1 MKYLIQAGLIAS
13 QVVLAF
19 IFGCIFYWLF
29 RKLRARFQ
37 SRIGPPIYQPIAD
50 LIKLFSKG
58 SIMPFAASKTWFT
71 LAPIMFLAG
80 YLTALV
86 LIPLGVEAPLSIAG
100 DLLVVLIALSIPGLA
115 VIMAGSSSGNPY
127 GAVGASRELTLLVGS
142 EIPFVVSALV
152 LARDAGSLS
161 ISSILAA
168 QAQAPFL
175 LKYPFAA
182 VAFFIALVLKLG
194 RKPFDIPEAE
204 VEIVAGPYTDYS
216 GPLLG
221 IFELANVFRWMVLPA
236 LAVNLFLSGG
246 RFTGEPLIDVA
257 CFLVLC
263 LAVVFIVSFI
273 DTQSA
278 RLRVDQAFKFLLTWG
293 LVLALVDL
301 IRASTGWFI
310 W

>member
-58 SIMPFAASKTWFT
+58 SITPLAASKTWFT

-80 YLTALV
+80 YLTALA

-273 DTQSA
+273 DAQSA

-293 LVLALVDL
+293 LALALVDL